1 MFILSPTEKYN
12 FIFQEK
18 IQMHIMEFT
27 IPFWLIDVSV
37 VTEALSLKDRVMT
50 MMSRSSEW

>member
-27 IPFWLIDVSV
+27 IPFWLIDVAV

>member
-1 MFILSPTEKYN
+1 
-12 FIFQEK
+12 
-18 IQMHIMEFT
+18 MHIMEFT
-27 IPFWLIDVSV
+27 IPFWLIDVAV